1 MYLNVILD
9 GNMANF
15 FLKCGVYATRN
26 AAFRWGFEPSG
37 GYHRDVMEIYITI
50 QTWGYNDWLV
60 VWNHGVL

>member
-15 FLKCGVYATRN
+15 FVDVAFTRREMQQ
-26 AAFRWGFEPSG
+26 RWGFEPSG